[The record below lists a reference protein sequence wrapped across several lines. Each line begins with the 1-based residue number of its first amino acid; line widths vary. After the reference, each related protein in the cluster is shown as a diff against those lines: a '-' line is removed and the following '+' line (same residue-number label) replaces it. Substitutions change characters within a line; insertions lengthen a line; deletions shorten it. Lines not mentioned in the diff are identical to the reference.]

1 MYKRMSYDVYLF
13 YIYRINTWLE
23 FCIDITDFIEKGI
36 NLTTS
41 LSFLNS
47 QLDLKFLDY
56 MKKRFKDVFQVM
68 NGFNKV
74 LSNE

>member
-1 MYKRMSYDVYLF
+1 MSYDVYLF

-56 MKKRFKDVFQVM
+56 MEKRFKDVFQVM